1 MKKWI
6 LIIMLAIFAVANVT
20 MLTWGGVDAGQILA
34 KDGDCN

>member
-6 LIIMLAIFAVANVT
+6 LIVMLAFFVVGNITV
-20 MLTWGGVDAGQILA
+20 LTWGGVDPGQILA